1 VPEVWMPE
9 LIALGSVIA
18 IDIVLAGDN
27 ALVVGMAA
35 ANVDT
40 SYRRRVIVFGIAAAL
55 ILRVVF
61 ALAAVEL
68 LHIIGLMLVGGLLL
82 LWVAWKLFLETREFP
97 TSQAAAVAYLEG
109 GADGG
114 GEDPAAVPVKPKSAA
129 VAIWQITVADVSMSL
144 DNVLGVAGAAHAHPY
159 IMAFGLIFSM
169 TVMGV
174 AANLFAGLFVRFPWL
189 CYAGV
194 TVIAIVAIN
203 MIYTGSNDVYLAV
216 AAMY

>member
-1 VPEVWMPE
+1 MSE

-35 ANVDT
+35 ANVDS

-55 ILRVVF
+55 ILRVIF
-61 ALAAVEL
+61 ALAAVQL
-68 LHIIGLMLVGGLLL
+68 LQIIGLMLVGGLLL

-97 TSQAAAVAYLEG
+97 GSQAAAVASLECEEG
-109 GADGG
+109 DENGAS
-114 GEDPAAVPVKPKSAA
+114 AVSSKQPKSPS

-189 CYAGV
+189 SYAGV
-194 TVIAIVAIN
+194 AVIAIVAIN
-203 MIYTGSNDVYLAV
+203 MIYAGSNDVFLAV
-216 AAMY
+216 AAMH